1 MVIITF
7 MKSSNTIRSF
17 MEVRGV
23 SSRGAHAPDEILN
36 STFLPLMEK
45 KRLFGQSGFKVR
57 CRNTFLKM
65 NIY

>member
-36 STFLPLMEK
+36 STFLPLMK
-45 KRLFGQSGFKVR
+45 KKDYSVR
-57 CRNTFLKM
+57 VGLK
-65 NIY
+65 